1 VRVLLD
7 EQLPRRLARELTGH
21 DIRTVQQQG
30 WAGLQNGELLRR
42 AADEGFDV
50 FLTADQNLQFQQ
62 NLGRARMSVVVLVA
76 QQDRRPAAARSSCD
90 RSDQREPAR
99 ARPARLRVR
108 GYKDVRPGVRIYFTR
123 SQVRL

>member
-1 VRVLLD
+1 MRVLLD

-21 DIRTVQQQG
+21 DVHIVQQQG

-62 NLGRARMSVVVLVA
+62 NLAQARVGVVILVA
-76 QQDRRPAAARSSCD
+76 PSNKIEDLP
-90 RSDQREPAR
+90 PLVPR
-99 ARPARLRVR
+99 AIEAINASQPGRLERV
-108 GYKDVRPGVRIYFTR
+108 YE
-123 SQVRL
+123 